1 MSETTMTT
9 DMDEAAG
16 DTPVR
21 KARRLSARWQREAVT
36 AVVRRVL
43 GGVANIR
50 DQQGDCVEVDGRPM
64 LLAVQEKVILDD
76 NDTTPG
82 IRVRLTDKAAR
93 GANRRGDDAYSE
105 VTLPWCVTPDA
116 AWEAALAAWA
126 ATLPTWLAERAA
138 VEPDHHGYLAFNWRV
153 AGRLRGLGHDA
164 TWGTSGVACAG
175 LHYVVAVHGLG
186 NAPRSGYSISLTIDK
201 KHRGRDTDPSVLVG
215 KAANFIASS
224 MADKQAAVT
233 AARARAEAARAREEF
248 AAGLER
254 SVPGAQVRVLD
265 NGSLAATVR
274 LHRVAGGH
282 RNEEVVLPRGFEREA
297 LAVVQTAAAAA
308 AKILAD
314 MDADLA
320 AVRKLAQLRAEAEAA
335 PVAEPPATGG

>member
-1 MSETTMTT
+1 MSETTTAT

-43 GGVANIR
+43 GGVARIC
-50 DQQGDCVEVDGRPM
+50 DQQGECVEVDGRPM

-76 NDTTPG
+76 SDTTPG

-93 GANRRGDDAYSE
+93 GANRRGDDAYTE

-126 ATLPTWLAERAA
+126 ATLPAWLAGRAA
-138 VEPDHHGYLAFNWRV
+138 VPPDLNGYLCFNWQV

-164 TWGTSGVACAG
+164 TWGTSGVAVAG

-186 NAPRSGYSISLTIDK
+186 TPPARGYTISLTIDK
-201 KHRGRDTDPSVLVG
+201 KHRGRDTDPVVLVG

-224 MADKQAAVT
+224 MADKQAAVS
-233 AARARAEAARAREEF
+233 AARARAEAARARAEF

-265 NGSLAATVR
+265 NGCLAATVR

-282 RNEEVVLPRGFEREA
+282 RNEEVVLPRGFEGEA
-297 LAVVQTAAAAA
+297 LAVVQAAAAEA
-308 AKILAD
+308 AKILAA

-320 AVRKLAQLRAEAEAA
+320 AIRRRGQAHADAVALPAA
-335 PVAEPPATGG
+335 GG